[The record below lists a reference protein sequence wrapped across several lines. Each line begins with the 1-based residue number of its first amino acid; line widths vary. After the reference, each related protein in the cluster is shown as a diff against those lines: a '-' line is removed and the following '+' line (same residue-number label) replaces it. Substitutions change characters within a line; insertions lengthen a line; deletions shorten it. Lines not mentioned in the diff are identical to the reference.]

1 MALAVLRQ
9 VKRALS
15 NLNPRELRE
24 TAERPVRVGLV
35 AASTE
40 SLGRMETYFAPPHLS
55 PERRAEAVRMLV
67 RGSAFGCDIE
77 IFESSLLRPGRA
89 FSFDPE
95 APDDPVHL
103 ADVEQVGICRTAA
116 VLLDPGRHAGSVGP

>member
-15 NLNPRELRE
+15 SLNPRELRE
-24 TAERPVRVGLV
+24 TAERPVRVSLV

-67 RGSAFGCDIE
+67 RGSAFGCDVE

-95 APDDPVHL
+95 APDDCVRRDARAGHVAAHDCRPPVRRQRIH
-103 ADVEQVGICRTAA
+103 R
-116 VLLDPGRHAGSVGP
+116 